1 MPGADT
7 AGESHPATGVVDF
20 IQFVTTT
27 KLAANGVP
35 HQFEDLDALDVIH
48 PVRTAHILRQ
58 ILVDLRIVQVTGTGR
73 EIDQA
78 TGNVAFDNVLIFA

>member
-1 MPGADT
+1 MA
-7 AGESHPATGVVDF
+7 
-20 IQFVTTT
+20 TT

-48 PVRTAHILRQ
+48 TIRTAHILRQ

-78 TGNVAFDNVLIFA
+78 TGNVAFDNVFDLRVGHWCQYAIGLQCGMIR